1 MWPVGWI
8 KWLNNSAFIML
19 TVPFYTAIYH
29 VDTLMKLI
37 QIMLKMILLLA
48 KDTRAEGVVL

>member
-1 MWPVGWI
+1 
-8 KWLNNSAFIML
+8 ML